1 MHASSGPA
9 CRGREARSRPLPD
22 VPTTRSSHNGAVS
35 APSSLLVRADESI
48 ASLAPGYFALVMAS
62 GIVSVGLRMT
72 GFGVAARALLVL
84 ALVAAAVLVVLFAL
98 RALRH
103 GARMRADARSPV
115 RAFGSSRSWRP
126 RACSPSASRPRG
138 RVVRRSSC

>member
-1 MHASSGPA
+1 M
-9 CRGREARSRPLPD
+9 PD

-84 ALVAAAVLVVLFAL
+84 ALLAAAVLVAGALFRFVERPAERRLRAAIPASRLAATEAL
-98 RALRH
+98 RSPTVSRH
-103 GARMRADARSPV
+103 RTM
-115 RAFGSSRSWRP
+115 SR
-126 RACSPSASRPRG
+126 
-138 RVVRRSSC
+138 